1 MPVNRPSHKID
12 QEFNVR
18 WLLYYTREKGEK
30 YIEGGEIGHH
40 YANRNKLGKR
50 LRELYDD
57 LDINSI
63 SVIEHRPLSTTE
75 IEALIK
81 EAD

>member
-1 MPVNRPSHKID
+1 MPLHTPSHKID
-12 QEFNVR
+12 QRYDVR

-40 YANRNKLGKR
+40 YANRNKLGIR

-57 LDINSI
+57 PDINSI
-63 SVIEHRPLSTTE
+63 AVVEHRPLSVEE
-75 IEALIK
+75 IEAMIQ
-81 EAD
+81 EAE